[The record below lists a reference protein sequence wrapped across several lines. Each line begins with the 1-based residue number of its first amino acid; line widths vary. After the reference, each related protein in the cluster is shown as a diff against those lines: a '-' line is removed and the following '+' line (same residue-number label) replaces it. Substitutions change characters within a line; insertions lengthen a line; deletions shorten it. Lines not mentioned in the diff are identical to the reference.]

1 MPEIPVLID
10 GEEIYIE
17 VADAY
22 GAQKT
27 GVASRVV
34 DGTEQAFDRAMKTIG
49 SVSRQLVAT
58 VGNLKEASRPEEFSL
73 EFGVKFKLDG
83 TVAIASTSGEASLV
97 VKMLYK
103 PKARRDD
110 TADGGDT
117 V

>member
-1 MPEIPVLID
+1 MTEIPVLIE

-17 VADAY
+17 VADVY

-27 GVASRVV
+27 GVGSKFVE
-34 DGTEQAFDRAMKTIG
+34 GTEQAFDRAMNTIG

-83 TVAIASTSGEASLV
+83 KVVIASTSGEASLV

-103 PKARRDD
+103 PNSLHEGASDSGD
-110 TADGGDT
+110 TA
-117 V
+117 

>member
-1 MPEIPVLID
+1 MAEIPVLIE

-27 GVASRVV
+27 GVANRVV
-34 DGTEQAFDRAMKTIG
+34 EGTEQAFDRAMKTIG
-49 SVSRQLVAT
+49 RVSRQLVAT
-58 VGNLKEASRPEEFSL
+58 LGNLKEESRPQEFSL

-103 PKARRDD
+103 PKAYRNDA
-110 TADGGDT
+110 TNGGDT
-117 V
+117 A